1 MDVTVRDLLL
11 TWTWRPDVVTV
22 LGGSAIAYVVGWR
35 RLRRRDARAVSW
47 WRLTAYLGG
56 IGALALALLSAIDWL
71 GSLLF
76 FVHMI
81 QHEVLM
87 MAAPPLLLLGDP
99 LPVVLWALPPEW
111 RRAAAQVLAPGARV
125 RRLLRTITWMPVTWP
140 LFVVT
145 LWGWHTPAAY
155 EASLGSEFVHNIQHV
170 SFFTAALLFWWPLIN
185 PAPRLHGHIHHA
197 LRVVYAVP
205 AAFQSQLLGLI
216 LAFFSTRALYPHYEA
231 VPRLWGFSALQDQTA
246 AGLLMMQ
253 VEGLVYLAVVLL
265 QVAALLRHEEQ
276 VTRQREEL
284 GLEP

>member
-1 MDVTVRDLLL
+1 MTFWDLLL
-11 TWTWRPDVVTV
+11 TWRWRPDVVAV
-22 LGGSAIAYVVGWR
+22 LGISATAYVVGGR
-35 RLRRRDARAVSW
+35 RLRHRDARAAPG
-47 WRLTAYLGG
+47 WRLAAYLGG

-81 QHEVLM
+81 QHELLM

-99 LPVVLWALPPEW
+99 LPVVMWALPARW
-111 RRAAAQVLAPGARV
+111 RRSVAQVLAPGTRL
-125 RRLLRTITWMPVTWP
+125 RRLLWAITWMPVTWP
-140 LFVVT
+140 LFVVV
-145 LWGWHTPAAY
+145 LWGWHAPAAY
-155 EASLGSEFVHNIQHV
+155 EASLASDLVHNLQHL
-170 SFFTAALLFWWPLIN
+170 SFFVAAVLFWWPLIN
-185 PAPRLHGHIHHA
+185 PAPRPHGHIHHA

-216 LAFFSTRALYPHYEA
+216 LAFFTTRALYPHYDT
-231 VPRLWGFSALQDQTA
+231 VPRLWGFSALEDQSA

-265 QVAALLRHEEQ
+265 QVAALLRREER
-276 VTRQREEL
+276 VTREREEL

>member
-1 MDVTVRDLLL
+1 MDVTFRDVLL
-11 TWTWRPDVVTV
+11 TWTWRPDVIAV
-22 LGGSAIAYVVGWR
+22 LGVSGAAYVVGWR
-35 RLRRRDARAVSW
+35 RLRRRDERAASG
-47 WRLTAYLGG
+47 WRLAAYLSG
-56 IGALALALLSAIDWL
+56 IGALALALLSPIDWL

-81 QHEVLM
+81 QHELLM
-87 MAAPPLLLLGDP
+87 MAGPPLILLGDP
-99 LPVVLWALPPEW
+99 LPVVLWALPAKW
-111 RRAAAQVLAPGARV
+111 RRSAGQVLAPGARL

-140 LFVVT
+140 LFVVV
-145 LWGWHTPAAY
+145 LWGWHAPAAY
-155 EASLGSEFVHNIQHV
+155 EASLGSELVHNVQHL

-216 LAFFSTRALYPHYEA
+216 LALFTTRVLYPHYEA
-231 VPRLWGFSALQDQTA
+231 VPRLWGYSALEDQSA

-265 QVAALLRHEEQ
+265 QVAALLRREER
-276 VTRQREEL
+276 VARQREEL